1 MNAIY
6 DVLTFQEESVLD
18 LLKSHVQS
26 QKDAIDAL
34 QRKAQYNF
42 TIVNIIAAI
51 VAGLNFDYQW
61 SAERPGGAVLGVVIV
76 LAMLALYFVIALLS
90 IRALWVKRQYTFP
103 MQPTAENV
111 ANWTNCGAEH
121 HKTVLRDSYLL
132 IFRRNA
138 RILRSKG
145 NMVLW
150 SHRLIIVSLLLLLLF
165 AVLGILPGMISAVS

>member
-26 QKDAIDAL
+26 QKNAIEAL

-90 IRALWVKRQYTFP
+90 IRAL
-103 MQPTAENV
+103 
-111 ANWTNCGAEH
+111 
-121 HKTVLRDSYLL
+121 
-132 IFRRNA
+132 
-138 RILRSKG
+138 
-145 NMVLW
+145 
-150 SHRLIIVSLLLLLLF
+150 
-165 AVLGILPGMISAVS
+165 